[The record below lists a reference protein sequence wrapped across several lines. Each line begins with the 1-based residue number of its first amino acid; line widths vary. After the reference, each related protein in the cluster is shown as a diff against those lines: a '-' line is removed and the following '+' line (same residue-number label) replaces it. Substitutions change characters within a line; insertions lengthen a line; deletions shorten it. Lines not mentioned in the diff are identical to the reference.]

1 MDVVIG
7 RLQDSTGNNS
17 YTKVIYLVLGLKSL
31 AFFLGLG
38 YIYADYFHFGKT
50 ATLSEKVRVAREE
63 LVEDVNT
70 DPLTARPVKKW
81 VTWTGTGLLASMVVT
96 GWVLFIK
103 YLL

>member
-17 YTKVIYLVLGLKSL
+17 YSKVIYLVIGLKAL

-38 YIYADYFHFGKT
+38 YIFADYAHFGKT
-50 ATLSEKVRVAREE
+50 ATLSEKARVEREV
-63 LVEDVNT
+63 LVEDVSAN
-70 DPLTARPVKKW
+70 PLTARPVEKW
-81 VTWTGTGLLASMVVT
+81 VTWVGTALLASMVVT